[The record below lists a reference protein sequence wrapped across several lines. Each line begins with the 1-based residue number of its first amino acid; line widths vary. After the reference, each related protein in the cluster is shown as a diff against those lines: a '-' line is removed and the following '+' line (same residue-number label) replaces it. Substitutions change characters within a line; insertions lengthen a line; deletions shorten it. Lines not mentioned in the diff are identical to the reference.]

1 MVLDFHE
8 KRKLKGY
15 LYSKYAVVGL
25 GALSVFLGV
34 ATYERYLAERKV
46 AHKRVEIQEELSGL
60 QNRAALLETEVS
72 RLKSDRGLEE
82 EIRDRY
88 EVSKR
93 GEKVVV
99 IVGDSEKKEE
109 FATSSEIKVVE
120 EEKSFWSFLQ

>member
-25 GALSVFLGV
+25 GALSVLLGV

-46 AHKRVEIQEELSGL
+46 AHKRVEIQEELEGL
-60 QNRAALLETEVS
+60 KQRASLLDAEVA

-88 EVSKR
+88 EVSKS

-109 FATSSEIKVVE
+109 IATSSEEKVA
-120 EEKSFWSFLQ
+120 EEKKFFWSFLQ